1 MSVIDEILGEKDPEK
16 IRQQT
21 EHYYREHVN
30 PFALRM
36 FKNASLD
43 IIEGK
48 REGACVWDVSGQ
60 KYIDCVTGA
69 GIFNV
74 GRHNKDVV
82 DALKK
87 ALDHYDMGGW
97 ISILRERALLA
108 KKLADITPGDLKY
121 SLFCCGG
128 GEAIEVAVKLARG
141 HTGKSE
147 IICMENGYHGVTG
160 FALPATGRDV
170 YKKPFEPLAP
180 GYTHVRFNDIQAVKD
195 AINEDTAAV
204 LLEPVQGEGGI
215 RPADDQYLR
224 QLRELCDEKE
234 ILLIFDEVQTG
245 IGRTGRMF
253 CAEHSGVAPDI
264 MVLAKSLSGG
274 LYPISCAV
282 FTEEISDFLMT
293 HPFVIINSFGGTS
306 LACLVALAT
315 IEFIEKEGLPERAR
329 IMGER
334 FMAGLQSLR
343 AKYSEIVT
351 EVRGKGLMLG
361 MEFAE
366 ESIGPRMVYQLRENG
381 VITIY
386 TFNNPKIIRIMPTL
400 VIKEDEVDFV
410 LDAMDKSL
418 KEVRAQEKRF
428 GQKDKREGPK
438 A

>member
-1 MSVIDEILGEKDPEK
+1 MAVIDEILNERDPEK
-16 IRQQT
+16 IRKET
-21 EHYYREHVN
+21 EFNYREYVN

-48 REGACVWDVSGQ
+48 REGASVWDVSGE

-74 GRHNKDVV
+74 GRRNPEIVA
-82 DALKK
+82 ALKK
-87 ALDHYDMGGW
+87 ALDVYDMGGW
-97 ISILRERALLA
+97 ISILRERGLLA
-108 KKLADITPGDLKY
+108 KKLAEITPGDLKY
-121 SLFCCGG
+121 SLFCSGG

-160 FALPATGRDV
+160 FALPATGRDI
-170 YKKPFEPLAP
+170 YKTPFAPLAP
-180 GYTHVRFNDIQAVKD
+180 GYLHVPFNDIDAVKG
-195 AINEDTAAV
+195 ALSEDTAAV

-215 RPADDQYLR
+215 IPADDGYLHD
-224 QLRELCDEKE
+224 LRDLCDEHE
-234 ILLIFDEVQTG
+234 TLLIFDEVQTG
-245 IGRTGRMF
+245 FGRTGKMF
-253 CAEHSGVAPDI
+253 CAEHSGVVPDI

-315 IEFIEKEGLPERAR
+315 IEYIEKNDLPARASK
-329 IMGER
+329 MGER
-334 FMAGLQSLR
+334 FMAGLSTIRERYPDL
-343 AKYSEIVT
+343 VMD
-351 EVRGKGLMLG
+351 VRGKGLMLG
-361 MEFAE
+361 MEFPE
-366 ESIGPRMVYQLRENG
+366 DSIGPRMVYQLRKNG

-400 VIKEDEVDFV
+400 VISEQEVDVV
-410 LDAMDKSL
+410 LEALDRSL
-418 KEVRAQEKRF
+418 QQIRVQEEHFEKGR
-428 GQKDKREGPK
+428 QR
-438 A
+438 